1 MDTVAVVGMDL
12 HRDFSKAVMM
22 TAEGKVIESKNI
34 LHEGREE
41 MADFFE
47 GFDAGT
53 DVVMEAGFNWP
64 WIADL
69 AEEAGLKP
77 HLGHAIRCRELAKGM
92 SKNDRK
98 DATFLARLWLAG
110 DVFPEAYLAP
120 PEVRARRAKFRTRA
134 LLVKMRSQMKN
145 SIHGILHKYGI
156 KCDEASDLFGK
167 KGQKIL
173 ERLEL
178 PPQARE
184 EMERKL
190 AVLEDLGRHI
200 KSIDEQL
207 STELPQDKRGML
219 LQTIP
224 GIGQLIAYGMLAEI
238 GEVERFPDRRA
249 LAAYAG
255 LLPMDNMSA
264 GEDHGKR
271 TNGMCNKYLRW
282 MAIEAV
288 RGAVKTS
295 KRMRSLFER
304 VKAKHKSTPGK
315 AVVAVARE
323 LMEVAHLVL
332 SRGVPYMENPPSRP
346 GTERGVISGHSESM
360 GTAGS
365 RRASQVGH
373 SAGLERGQAA
383 Y

>member
-1 MDTVAVVGMDL
+1 MDTVSVVGMDL
-12 HRDFSKAVMM
+12 HKEFSKAVTM
-22 TAEGKVIESKNI
+22 TADGKVIASKNVR
-34 LHEGREE
+34 HDGREE
-41 MADFFE
+41 MTEFFE
-47 GFDAGT
+47 GFEAGT

-77 HLGHAIRCRELAKGM
+77 HLGHAMRCRELAKGM
-92 SKNDRK
+92 AKNDRK

-120 PEVRARRAKFRTRA
+120 PEVRGRRAKFRMRA

-156 KCDEASDLFGK
+156 KCDGASDLYGK
-167 KGQKIL
+167 KGRKML
-173 ERLEL
+173 GRLEL

-184 EMERKL
+184 EMDRKL
-190 AVLEDLGRHI
+190 AVLEDLGKHV
-200 KSIDEQL
+200 KSIDEQFRA
-207 STELPQDKRGML
+207 ELPLDKRGVL

-238 GEVERFPDRRA
+238 GEIERFPDRRA

-255 LLPMDNMSA
+255 LLPLDNMSA

-271 TNGMCNKYLRW
+271 TNRMCNKYLRW

-288 RGAVKTS
+288 QSAVRTS

-304 VKAKHKSTPGK
+304 VKAKHKSAPGK

-323 LMEVAHLVL
+323 LMEVAHLIL
-332 SRGVPYMENPPSRP
+332 IRRVPYMENPPPRP
-346 GTERGVISGHSESM
+346 GAERGVISGHSENT

-365 RRASQVGH
+365 RRASQVGR
-373 SAGLERGQAA
+373 SAGLQRGQAVN
-383 Y
+383 